1 MDTTTILITA
11 LVTLALC
18 AILYYSFNIN
28 KDNMTNGNGNGN
40 GNENKYINVSKIND
54 EPLRKIIQNLSN
66 RIDNMERE
74 DKNIV
79 DKISAL
85 QQSDGVSREQTKYL
99 TATVN
104 KANFGS

>member
-1 MDTTTILITA
+1 MDTITILVTA
-11 LVTLALC
+11 LVTLAVC
-18 AILYYSFNIN
+18 AALSYMN
-28 KDNMTNGNGNGN
+28 KEYLNMR
-40 GNENKYINVSKIND
+40 NEMKSKDIDVSLVKD
-54 EPLRKIIQNLSN
+54 EPLRKIIQKLSD
-66 RIDNMERE
+66 RIDNMSRE
-74 DKNIV
+74 DKKIG

>member
-18 AILYYSFNIN
+18 AILYYSINVN
-28 KDNMTNGNGNGN
+28 KDNMTN
-40 GNENKYINVSKIND
+40 GNENKYINVSTIND